1 MQIEIWRMNHDF
13 HHNQNYQKI
22 NEYQFINNMFFGAK
36 KKETIK
42 VDDTTSK
49 DLELVT
55 KMNHDLA
62 KSLDLKETL
71 SNSLELII
79 KRINAQAAN
88 IFLIDDKNQSF
99 QCIASK
105 HQAYLEDFEIPI
117 TQGVMGKAVVLKKC
131 IRVGDV
137 RKDVREIAE
146 FYFDLDNKTNFTTYS
161 VLCSPLIVSD
171 ECIGVIHCLN
181 KKTNNK
187 LFEEN
192 DRKLLE
198 TLSGPAALAIRN
210 ARMAKDLVDKNRM
223 QKEIE
228 IVGEIQKTLLS
239 QNQKEKFP
247 IAGINIPAKVVS
259 GDFYNFAELTEG
271 VYGFGVADV
280 SGKGIKSSLL
290 MSKASSLY
298 RCLSKTNFSA
308 AELLNILNSEICET
322 TSRGMF
328 VTMLIG
334 IYDSKKKELTLA
346 NAGHEPPLIYDNEG
360 NFSNFEEAG
369 PPLGIAPKFKFKET
383 KINFSNSS
391 MYIFT
396 DGITEIKDTKGNM
409 LESDGFKDYIKKY
422 QPIPN
427 YERLNKIVE
436 DIIKSGRIQKDDLTI
451 VVVDGS

>member
-1 MQIEIWRMNHDF
+1 MNNEF
-13 HHNQNYQKI
+13 HQSQNYQKF

-36 KKETIK
+36 KTETIK
-42 VDDTTSK
+42 VDNTSVK

-55 KMNHDLA
+55 KMSQEFA
-62 KSLDLKETL
+62 KTLDLKETL
-71 SNSLELII
+71 QTSLELII

-88 IFLIDDKNQSF
+88 IFLIDDDKQNF

-117 TQGVMGKAVVLKKC
+117 TQGVMGKAALMKQC

-181 KKTNNK
+181 KKTDNK
-187 LFEEN
+187 LFEES

-210 ARMAKDLVDKNRM
+210 AKMAKDLIVKNRIE
-223 QKEIE
+223 KEIE

-239 QNQKEKFP
+239 QNIKENFP

-259 GDFYNFAELTEG
+259 GDFYNFSELSNG

-308 AELLNILNSEICET
+308 AGLLDILNEEICET

-328 VTMLIG
+328 VTMLVG
-334 IYDSKKKELTLA
+334 IYDSNKKELTLS
-346 NAGHEPPLIYDNEG
+346 NAGHEPPLIYSNDG

-369 PPLGIAPKFKFKET
+369 PPLGIAPKFKFKES
-383 KINFSNSS
+383 KINFSN
-391 MYIFT
+391 
-396 DGITEIKDTKGNM
+396 
-409 LESDGFKDYIKKY
+409 
-422 QPIPN
+422 
-427 YERLNKIVE
+427 RC
-436 DIIKSGRIQKDDLTI
+436 
-451 VVVDGS
+451 

>member
-1 MQIEIWRMNHDF
+1 MNNELHQS
-13 HHNQNYQKI
+13 QNYQKF

-36 KKETIK
+36 KTETIK
-42 VDDTTSK
+42 TDTSIK

-55 KMNHDLA
+55 KMSQEFA
-62 KSLDLKETL
+62 KTLDLKETL
-71 SNSLELII
+71 QTSLEVII

-88 IFLIDDKNQSF
+88 IFLIDDDKKNF

-117 TQGVMGKAVVLKKC
+117 TQGVMGKAALMKEC

-161 VLCSPLIVSD
+161 VLCAPLIVSD

-181 KKTNNK
+181 KKTDNK
-187 LFEEN
+187 LFEES

-210 ARMAKDLVDKNRM
+210 AKMAKDLIEKNRM
-223 QKEIE
+223 EKEIE

-239 QNQKEKFP
+239 QNIKENFP

-259 GDFYNFAELTEG
+259 GDFYNFSELSNG

-308 AELLNILNSEICET
+308 AGLLDILNTEICET

-328 VTMLIG
+328 VTMLVG
-334 IYDSKKKELTLA
+334 IYDSNKKELTLA
-346 NAGHEPPLIYDNEG
+346 NAGHEPPLIYSNDG

-383 KINFSNSS
+383 KISFSNSS

-396 DGITEIKDTKGNM
+396 DGITEIRDAKGNM
-409 LESDGFKDYIKKY
+409 LEADGFKNYIKKY
-422 QPIPN
+422 QQIPN
-427 YERLNKIVE
+427 HQRLNKIIE

-451 VVVDGS
+451 VAVDA

>member
-1 MQIEIWRMNHDF
+1 
-13 HHNQNYQKI
+13 
-22 NEYQFINNMFFGAK
+22 MFFGSK
-36 KKETIK
+36 KPEINKQ
-42 VDDTTSK
+42 DDHSSK
-49 DLELVT
+49 DLALIT
-55 KMNHDLA
+55 QMNNDLA
-62 KSLDLKETL
+62 GSLDLKETL
-71 SNSLELII
+71 QNALELII

-88 IFLIDDKNQSF
+88 VFLIEDKKQVF

-105 HQAYLEDFEIPI
+105 YQAYLEDFEIPI
-117 TQGVMGKAVVLKKC
+117 TQGVMGKAAASKKC

-161 VLCSPLIVSD
+161 VLCSPLIVSG

-181 KKTNNK
+181 KKTNTK

-210 ARMAKDLVDKNRM
+210 AKMAKDLVDKNRM

-239 QNQKEKFP
+239 QNIKEKFP

-259 GDFYNFAELTEG
+259 GDFYNFSELSEG
-271 VYGFGVADV
+271 VFGFGVADV

-298 RCLSKTNFSA
+298 RCLSKTNYSA
-308 AELLNILNSEICET
+308 AELLNILNTEICET

-334 IYDSKKKELTLA
+334 IYDSNKKELTLS
-346 NAGHEPPLIYDNEG
+346 NAGHEPPLIYSKDG

-383 KINFSNSS
+383 KINFTNSS

-396 DGITEIKDTKGNM
+396 DGITEIKDDKGNM
-409 LESDGFKDYIKKY
+409 LEADGFKNYIKKY
-422 QPIPN
+422 QQIPN
-427 YERLNKIVE
+427 HERLNRIIE
-436 DIIKSGRIQKDDLTI
+436 DIIKSGRIQRDDLTI
-451 VVVDGS
+451 VVVDGD